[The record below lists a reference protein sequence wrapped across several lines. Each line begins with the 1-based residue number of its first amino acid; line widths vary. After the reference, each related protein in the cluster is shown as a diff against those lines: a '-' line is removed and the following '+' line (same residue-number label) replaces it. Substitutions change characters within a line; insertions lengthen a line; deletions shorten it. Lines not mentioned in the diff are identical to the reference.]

1 MQPGESV
8 QLNLERDGSGGAEP
22 DLSPIKQ
29 DFDVLGRSSGSSI
42 QIINGSISRHK
53 SVRVTLS
60 PKRSGTLTIHP
71 ISQGAE
77 QTRALQLVVTVCAGL
92 TSLVNGTTPPHVC
105 LNTKLTYST
114 HIFQSARLPT

>member
-22 DLSPIKQ
+22 DLSPLKK

-53 SVRVTLS
+53 RVRVTLS
-60 PKRSGTLTIHP
+60 PKRSGP
-71 ISQGAE
+71 
-77 QTRALQLVVTVCAGL
+77 VTM
-92 TSLVNGTTPPHVC
+92 PPLRRSEGRRVG
-105 LNTKLTYST
+105 KERVST
-114 HIFQSARLPT
+114 CRSRWSPYPSKNKQCR

>member
-22 DLSPIKQ
+22 DLSPLKK

-42 QIINGSISRHK
+42 QIINGSISRHT

-60 PKRSGTLTIHP
+60 PKRSGTLTIPP
-71 ISQGAE
+71 ISWGRE
-77 QTRALQLVVTVCAGL
+77 QTRALQITVTDR
-92 TSLVNGTTPPHVC
+92 
-105 LNTKLTYST
+105 K
-114 HIFQSARLPT
+114 SAVEGKSG